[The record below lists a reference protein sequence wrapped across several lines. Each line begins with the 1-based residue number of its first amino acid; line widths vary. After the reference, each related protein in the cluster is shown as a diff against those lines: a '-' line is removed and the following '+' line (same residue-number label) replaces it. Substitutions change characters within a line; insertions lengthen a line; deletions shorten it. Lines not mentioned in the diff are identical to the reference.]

1 MAGANEPSVV
11 HYFRTMTD
19 ANLTSWIEVPEG
31 HDFPLAN
38 LPFGIFSTPDRSA
51 RPGMR
56 LGDRVLDLSV
66 LHALGFLNDIG
77 LSAEVLAA
85 PVLNPLMK
93 LGKSTT
99 VALRKRVQALMAVD
113 CPDLRDQTDVH
124 VSCLVPVAT
133 VTMHM
138 PVEVGDYTDFY
149 SSEDHARNVGKM
161 FRDPDNAL
169 LPNWKHMPVGY
180 HGRASSIVVSGTPI
194 RRPMGQTRPSDDQ
207 PPVFGPSRLLDF
219 ELEMAFVTFDG
230 KPMGERITTA
240 EAEDYIFGLVLF
252 NDWSARDIQKW
263 EYVPLG
269 PFLGKNFGSSISP
282 WIVTLEALD
291 QLRVSGPHQDPEI
304 LDYLKY
310 EGDSHYDVPLE
321 VEIIPEG
328 ATSGQ
333 VVCRSNFRHMYWN
346 MRQQLA
352 HHTVNGCN
360 LRAGDM
366 LASGTISGPEKGSF
380 GSMLEISWRGTEPVA
395 MPDGSE
401 RKFILDGDTVIM
413 RATYFGEVHGA
424 IVPAQD

>member
-1 MAGANEPSVV
+1 
-11 HYFRTMTD
+11 MTD
-19 ANLTSWIEVPEG
+19 AALTSWVDVPAG

-38 LPFGIFSTPDRSA
+38 LPFGIFSTSDRSP
-51 RPGMR
+51 RPGVR
-56 LGDRVLDLSV
+56 LGDQVLDLSA
-66 LHALGFLNDIG
+66 LHALGMLNDLG
-77 LSAEVLAA
+77 LTVDALAA

-93 LGKSTT
+93 LGKPAT
-99 VALRKRVQALMAVD
+99 VALRQRLQALMAKD
-113 CPDLRDQTDVH
+113 CAELRDRTDLH
-124 VSCLVPVAT
+124 ASCLVPASA

-180 HGRASSIVVSGTPI
+180 HGRASSIVVSGTPL
-194 RRPMGQTRPSDDQ
+194 RRPMGQTRPDPEA

-219 ELEMAFVTFDG
+219 ELEMAFITFDG
-230 KPMGERITTA
+230 KPLGERITTA

-282 WIVTLEALD
+282 WVVTLEALD
-291 QLRVSGPHQDPEI
+291 HLRVAGPKQDPEV
-304 LDYLKY
+304 LDYMKY
-310 EGDSHYDVPLE
+310 EGKSHYNVPLE

-328 ATSGQ
+328 AASGQ
-333 VVCRSNFRHMYWN
+333 IVCRSNFRHMYWN

-366 LASGTISGPEKGSF
+366 MASGTISGPEKGSF
-380 GSMLEISWRGTEPVA
+380 GSMLEISWRGTEPVS
-395 MPDGSE
+395 MPDGTE
-401 RKFILDGDTVIM
+401 RKFIQDGDTVVM
-413 RATYFGEVHGA
+413 RAPFFGEVSGA
-424 IVPAQD
+424 ILPAV

>member
-1 MAGANEPSVV
+1 
-11 HYFRTMTD
+11 MTD
-19 ANLTSWIEVPEG
+19 AALTSWVDVPAG

-38 LPFGIFSTPDRSA
+38 LPFGIFSTSDRSP
-51 RPGMR
+51 RPGVR
-56 LGDRVLDLSV
+56 LGEQVLDLSA
-66 LHALGFLNDIG
+66 LHALGMLNDLDLTG
-77 LSAEVLAA
+77 DALAA
-85 PVLNPLMK
+85 PVLNPLLK
-93 LGKSTT
+93 LGKPVT
-99 VALRKRVQALMAVD
+99 VALRKRLQVLMAAD
-113 CPDLRDQTDVH
+113 YTELRDRPDLH
-124 VSCLVPVAT
+124 ASCLVSASD

-161 FRDPDNAL
+161 FRDPENAL

-194 RRPMGQTRPSDDQ
+194 RRPQGQTRPSEDQ

-219 ELEMAFVTFDG
+219 ELEMAFVTFEG
-230 KPMGERITTA
+230 KPLGERITTA
-240 EAEDYIFGLVLF
+240 EAEDHIFGLVLF

-282 WIVTLEALD
+282 WIVTLEALEH
-291 QLRVSGPHQDPEI
+291 LRVAGPQQDPAV
-304 LDYLKY
+304 LDYLAYK
-310 EGDSHYDVPLE
+310 GDSHYNVPLE
-321 VEIIPEG
+321 VEIIPQG
-328 ATSGQ
+328 ASSGQ
-333 VVCRSNFRHMYWN
+333 VVCRSNLRHMYWN

-366 LASGTISGPEKGSF
+366 MASGTISGPEKGSF
-380 GSMLEISWRGTEPVA
+380 GSMLEISWRGTEPVS

-401 RKFILDGDTVIM
+401 RKFIQDGDTVVM
-413 RATYFGEVHGA
+413 RAPFFGQVIAAILPAEV
-424 IVPAQD
+424 

>member
-1 MAGANEPSVV
+1 
-11 HYFRTMTD
+11 MTD
-19 ANLTSWIEVPEG
+19 ANLTSWINVPAG

-38 LPFGIFSTPDRSA
+38 LPFGVFSTADRDA

-56 LGDRVLDLSV
+56 LGDHVIDLSA
-66 LHALGFLNDIG
+66 LHAAGLLDGLG
-77 LSAEVLAA
+77 LSAPVLSAS
-85 PVLNPLMK
+85 VLNPLMK
-93 LGKSTT
+93 LGKPTT
-99 VALRKRVQALMAVD
+99 VALRERVQALFASD
-113 CPDLRDQTDVH
+113 SAELRDQPDLH
-124 VSCLVPVAT
+124 ASCLVPASS

-180 HGRASSIVVSGTPI
+180 HGRASSIVVSGTPL
-194 RRPMGQTRPSDDQ
+194 RRPMGQTRPSEDQ

-219 ELEMAFVTFDG
+219 ELEMAFITFDG
-230 KPMGERITTA
+230 KPLGERITTA

-282 WIVTLEALD
+282 WIVTLEALNH
-291 QLRVSGPHQDPEI
+291 LRVPGPQQDPAV
-304 LDYLKY
+304 LDYLSY

-321 VEIIPEG
+321 VEIVPEG
-328 ATSGQ
+328 AASGQ
-333 VVCRSNFRHMYWN
+333 IVCRSNFRHMYWN
-346 MRQQLA
+346 MCQQMA

-366 LASGTISGPEKGSF
+366 MASGTISGPEKGSF

-413 RATYFGEVHGA
+413 RAPFFGEVSGV
-424 IVPAQD
+424 ILPAEG

>member
-1 MAGANEPSVV
+1 
-11 HYFRTMTD
+11 MTD
-19 ANLTSWIEVPEG
+19 AALTSWVDVPAG

-38 LPFGIFSTPDRSA
+38 LPFGVFSASDRSP
-51 RPGMR
+51 RPGVR
-56 LGDRVLDLSV
+56 LGDQVLDLSA
-66 LHALGFLNDIG
+66 LHALGMLNDLG
-77 LSAEVLAA
+77 LTVDILAA

-93 LGKSTT
+93 LGKPVT
-99 VALRKRVQALMAVD
+99 VALRQRLQALMAED
-113 CPDLRDQTDVH
+113 CDELRDRPDLH
-124 VSCLVPVAT
+124 ASCLVPASD

-180 HGRASSIVVSGTPI
+180 HGRASSIVVSGTPL
-194 RRPMGQTRPSDDQ
+194 RRPMGQTRPDPEA

-219 ELEMAFVTFDG
+219 ELEMAFITFDG
-230 KPMGERITTA
+230 KPLGERISTA

-282 WIVTLEALD
+282 WVVTLEALD
-291 QLRVSGPHQDPEI
+291 HLRVAGLKQDPEV

-310 EGDSHYDVPLE
+310 EGKSHYNVPLE

-328 ATSGQ
+328 ASSGQ

-366 LASGTISGPEKGSF
+366 MASGTISGPSPGSF
-380 GSMLEISWRGTEPVA
+380 GSMLEISWRGTQPVA

-401 RKFILDGDTVIM
+401 RKFILDGDTVVM
-413 RATYFGEVHGA
+413 RAPYFGQVSGRLL
-424 IVPAQD
+424 PA

>member
-1 MAGANEPSVV
+1 
-11 HYFRTMTD
+11 MTN
-19 ANLTSWIEVPEG
+19 ATTTSWIEVPEG

-38 LPFGIFSTPDRSA
+38 LPFGIFSTASRNA
-51 RPGMR
+51 HPGMR
-56 LGDRVLDLSV
+56 LGDHVIDLS
-66 LHALGFLNDIG
+66 ALFDTGLLNGLG
-77 LSAEVLAA
+77 LSTEVLGAS
-85 PVLNPLMK
+85 VLNPLMK
-93 LGKSTT
+93 LGKPVTL
-99 VALRKRVQALMAVD
+99 ALRERVQTLFAANHAE
-113 CPDLRDQTDVH
+113 LRDQQDLHAT
-124 VSCLVPVAT
+124 CLVPYEE

-138 PVEVGDYTDFY
+138 PVKVGDYTDFY

-161 FRDPDNAL
+161 FRDPENAL

-180 HGRASSIVVSGTPI
+180 HGRASSIVVSGTPL
-194 RRPMGQTRPSDDQ
+194 RRPTGQTRPDPKA
-207 PPVFGPSRLLDF
+207 PPFFGPSRLLDF

-230 KPMGERITTA
+230 KPLGERISTA
-240 EAEDYIFGLVLF
+240 EAENHIFGLVLF

-291 QLRVSGPHQDPEI
+291 HLRVAGPQQDPEV

-328 ATSGQ
+328 ASSGQ

-366 LASGTISGPEKGSF
+366 MASGTISGPEKGSF

-401 RKFILDGDTVIM
+401 RKFIQDGDTVVM
-413 RATYFGEVHGA
+413 RAPFFGEVSGA
-424 IVPAQD
+424 ISPAV

>member
-1 MAGANEPSVV
+1 MRTDEPSDV
-11 HYFRTMTD
+11 HYFRSMTNATM
-19 ANLTSWIEVPEG
+19 TSWIDVPVG

-38 LPFGIFSTPDRSA
+38 LPFGVFSTADRPA
-51 RPGMR
+51 RAGMR
-56 LGDRVLDLSV
+56 LGDHVIDLKA
-66 LHALGFLNDIG
+66 LHAAGLLGG
-77 LSAEVLAA
+77 LGLADDVLSSS
-85 PVLNPLMK
+85 VLNPLMK
-93 LGKSTT
+93 LGKPTT
-99 VALRKRVQALMAVD
+99 VALRERVQTLFASDSVE
-113 CPDLRDQTDVH
+113 LRDRTDLH
-124 VSCLVPVAT
+124 ASCLVSASS

-149 SSEDHARNVGKM
+149 SSEDHARNVGMM
-161 FRDPDNAL
+161 FRDPENAL

-180 HGRASSIVVSGTPI
+180 HGRASSIVVSGTPL
-194 RRPMGQTRPSDDQ
+194 RRPMGQTRPNPET

-219 ELEMAFVTFDG
+219 ELEMAFITYDG
-230 KPMGERITTA
+230 KPLGERITTA

-282 WIVTLEALD
+282 WVVTLEALD
-291 QLRVSGPHQDPEI
+291 ELRVSGPAQDPEV
-304 LDYLKY
+304 LDYLKF
-310 EGDSHYDVPLE
+310 EGDGHFDVPLE

-328 ATSGQ
+328 AYSGK

-366 LASGTISGPEKGSF
+366 MASGTISGPEKGSF
-380 GSMLEISWRGTEPVA
+380 GSMLEISWRGTEPVS
-395 MPDGSE
+395 MPDGTE
-401 RKFILDGDTVIM
+401 RKFIQDGDTVVM
-413 RATYFGEVHGA
+413 RAPFFGEVSGA
-424 IVPAQD
+424 ILPAV

>member
-1 MAGANEPSVV
+1 
-11 HYFRTMTD
+11 MTD
-19 ANLTSWIEVPEG
+19 AALTSWVDVPAG

-38 LPFGIFSTPDRSA
+38 LPFGIFSTSDRSP
-51 RPGMR
+51 RPGVR
-56 LGDRVLDLSV
+56 LGDQVLDLSA
-66 LHALGFLNDIG
+66 LHALGMLNDLG
-77 LSAEVLAA
+77 LTVDALAA

-93 LGKSTT
+93 LGKPVT
-99 VALRKRVQALMAVD
+99 VALRQRLQALMAKD
-113 CPDLRDQTDVH
+113 CAELRDRTDLH
-124 VSCLVPVAT
+124 ASCLVPASA

-180 HGRASSIVVSGTPI
+180 HGRASSIVVSGTPL
-194 RRPMGQTRPSDDQ
+194 RRPMGQIRPDPEA
-207 PPVFGPSRLLDF
+207 PPVFGSSRLLDF
-219 ELEMAFVTFDG
+219 ELEMAFITFDG
-230 KPMGERITTA
+230 KPLGERITTA

-282 WIVTLEALD
+282 WVVTLEALD
-291 QLRVSGPHQDPEI
+291 HLRVAGPNQDPEV

-310 EGDSHYDVPLE
+310 EGKSHYDVPLE

-328 ATSGQ
+328 AASGQ

-366 LASGTISGPEKGSF
+366 MASGRSRSAAPRRVPSAPCWKS
-380 GSMLEISWRGTEPVA
+380 
-395 MPDGSE
+395 
-401 RKFILDGDTVIM
+401 
-413 RATYFGEVHGA
+413 HGA
-424 IVPAQD
+424 APSPSPCLTAPSGNSFRTATRS

>member
-1 MAGANEPSVV
+1 
-11 HYFRTMTD
+11 MTD
-19 ANLTSWIEVPEG
+19 ATMTSWIEVPEG

-38 LPFGIFSTPDRSA
+38 LPFGIFSTAARSA
-51 RPGMR
+51 RPGVR
-56 LGDRVLDLSV
+56 LGEHVIDLS
-66 LHALGFLNDIG
+66 ALFDAGLLNGLG
-77 LSAEVLAA
+77 LSTEVLGA

-93 LGKSTT
+93 LGKPVT
-99 VALRKRVQALMAVD
+99 VVLRERIQTLFASDTAE
-113 CPDLRDQTDVH
+113 LRDRPDIHT
-124 VSCLVPVAT
+124 SCLVSASS

-194 RRPMGQTRPSDDQ
+194 RRPMGQTRPDPEAS
-207 PPVFGPSRLLDF
+207 PVFGPSRLLDF
-219 ELEMAFVTFDG
+219 ELEMAFITFEG
-230 KPMGERITTA
+230 KPMGERISTA
-240 EAEDYIFGLVLF
+240 EAEDHIFGLVLF

-282 WIVTLEALD
+282 WVVTLEALD
-291 QLRVSGPHQDPEI
+291 HLRVAGPSQDPAV
-304 LDYLKY
+304 LDYLTY

-321 VEIIPEG
+321 VEIVPEG
-328 ATSGQ
+328 QASGQ

-366 LASGTISGPEKGSF
+366 MASGTISGPEKGSF

-395 MPDGSE
+395 MPDGTE
-401 RKFILDGDTVIM
+401 RKFIQDGDTVVM
-413 RATYFGEVHGA
+413 RAPYFGEVRGTLL
-424 IVPAQD
+424 PA

>member
-1 MAGANEPSVV
+1 
-11 HYFRTMTD
+11 MTD
-19 ANLTSWIEVPEG
+19 ATMTSWIEVPEG

-38 LPFGIFSTPDRSA
+38 LPFGIFSTADRSA

-56 LGDRVLDLSV
+56 LGDHVIDLSA
-66 LHALGFLNDIG
+66 LHAAGLLDDLG
-77 LSAEVLAA
+77 LSADVLSA

-93 LGKSTT
+93 LGKRTT
-99 VALRKRVQALMAVD
+99 VALRERVQALFASDSAVLRD
-113 CPDLRDQTDVH
+113 RPDLH
-124 VSCLVPVAT
+124 ASCLVPAPS

-194 RRPMGQTRPSDDQ
+194 RRPMGQTRPDPEA

-230 KPMGERITTA
+230 KPLGERITTA

-282 WIVTLEALD
+282 WIVTLEALEH
-291 QLRVSGPHQDPEI
+291 LRVAGPQQDPEV

-310 EGDSHYDVPLE
+310 EGDSHYNVPLE
-321 VEIIPEG
+321 VEIVPEG
-328 ATSGQ
+328 ASSGQ

-366 LASGTISGPEKGSF
+366 MASGTISGPEKGSF
-380 GSMLEISWRGTEPVA
+380 GSMLEISWRGTQPVA
-395 MPDGSE
+395 MPDGTE
-401 RKFILDGDTVIM
+401 RKFILDGDTVVM
-413 RATYFGEVHGA
+413 RAPFFGEVSGA
-424 IVPAQD
+424 ILPAQD

>member
-1 MAGANEPSVV
+1 
-11 HYFRTMTD
+11 
-19 ANLTSWIEVPEG
+19 
-31 HDFPLAN
+31 
-38 LPFGIFSTPDRSA
+38 
-51 RPGMR
+51 MR
-56 LGDRVLDLSV
+56 LGDHVIDLSS
-66 LHALGFLNDIG
+66 LHAAGLLDGLG
-77 LSAEVLAA
+77 LSNDVLSA

-93 LGKSTT
+93 LGKPTT
-99 VALRKRVQALMAVD
+99 VALRKRVQALFASD
-113 CPDLRDQTDVH
+113 AAELRDRPDLHATF
-124 VSCLVPVAT
+124 LVPASS

-194 RRPMGQTRPSDDQ
+194 RRPMGQTRPNDDQ

-230 KPMGERITTA
+230 KPLGERITTA

-291 QLRVSGPHQDPEI
+291 HLRVAGPQQDPAV

-310 EGDSHYDVPLE
+310 EGNSHYDVPLE
-321 VEIIPEG
+321 VEIVPEG

-366 LASGTISGPEKGSF
+366 MASGTISGPEKGSF
-380 GSMLEISWRGTEPVA
+380 GSMLEISWRGTQPVA

-401 RKFILDGDTVIM
+401 RKFIQDGDTIVM
-413 RATYFGEVHGA
+413 RAPYFGEVSGT
-424 IVPAQD
+424 ILR

>member
-1 MAGANEPSVV
+1 
-11 HYFRTMTD
+11 
-19 ANLTSWIEVPEG
+19 
-31 HDFPLAN
+31 
-38 LPFGIFSTPDRSA
+38 
-51 RPGMR
+51 MR
-56 LGDRVLDLSV
+56 LGDHVIDLSS
-66 LHALGFLNDIG
+66 LHAAGLLDGLG
-77 LSAEVLAA
+77 LSNDVLSA

-93 LGKSTT
+93 LGKPTT
-99 VALRKRVQALMAVD
+99 VALRKRVQALFASD
-113 CPDLRDQTDVH
+113 AAELRDRPDLHATF
-124 VSCLVPVAT
+124 LVPASS

-230 KPMGERITTA
+230 KPLGERITTA
-240 EAEDYIFGLVLF
+240 EAEDHIFGLVLF

-291 QLRVSGPHQDPEI
+291 HLRVAGPQQDPEV
-304 LDYLKY
+304 LDYLQY
-310 EGDSHYDVPLE
+310 EGNSHYDVPLE

-328 ATSGQ
+328 AASGQ
-333 VVCRSNFRHMYWN
+333 IVCRSNFRHMYWN

-366 LASGTISGPEKGSF
+366 MASGTISGPEKGSF

-395 MPDGSE
+395 MPDGTE
-401 RKFILDGDTVIM
+401 RKFILDGDTVVM
-413 RATYFGEVHGA
+413 RAPFFGEVSGQV
-424 IVPAQD
+424 VPA

>member
-1 MAGANEPSVV
+1 
-11 HYFRTMTD
+11 MTD
-19 ANLTSWIEVPEG
+19 ASVTSWIDVPAG

-38 LPFGIFSTPDRSA
+38 LPYGIFSTPQGTP

-56 LGDRVLDLSV
+56 IGDVVVDLGALHSQGHLEGLGLNQAVLT
-66 LHALGFLNDIG
+66 AT
-77 LSAEVLAA
+77 
-85 PVLNPLMK
+85 VLNPLMR
-93 LGKSTT
+93 LGKPTT
-99 VALRKRVQALMAVD
+99 VALRKRVQSLLSKDNPA
-113 CPDLRDQTDVH
+113 LRDDPE
-124 VSCLVPVAT
+124 SRAACLVPVAT
-133 VTMHM
+133 TTMHM

-180 HGRASSIVVSGTPI
+180 HGRASSIVFSGTPI
-194 RRPMGQTRPSDDQ
+194 RRPQGQTRPSDDQ

-230 KPMGERITTA
+230 KPLGERISTA

-269 PFLGKNFGSSISP
+269 PFLGKNFGSSVSP

-291 QLRVSGPHQDPEI
+291 HLRVAGPTQDPAV
-304 LDYLKY
+304 LDYLQY
-310 EGDSHYDVPLE
+310 QGDSHYDIPLE
-321 VEIIPEG
+321 VEIIPDG
-328 ATSGQ
+328 ASSGAI
-333 VVCRSNFRHMYWN
+333 VCRSNFRHMYWN

-366 LASGTISGPEKGSF
+366 MASGTISGPEPGSF
-380 GSMLEISWRGTEPVA
+380 GSMLEISWRGTQPVA
-395 MPDGSE
+395 MPDGTE
-401 RKFILDGDTVIM
+401 RKFILDGDTVVM
-413 RATYFGEVHGA
+413 RAPYFGSVNTLVIG
-424 IVPAQD
+424 PTR

>member
-1 MAGANEPSVV
+1 
-11 HYFRTMTD
+11 MTD
-19 ANLTSWIEVPEG
+19 ASLTSWIDVPPG

-38 LPFGIFSTPDRSA
+38 LPFGIFSTPNRPA

-56 LGDRVLDLSV
+56 LGDRVLDLSAF
-66 LHALGFLNDIG
+66 HALGLLNDLG

-85 PVLNPLMK
+85 PVLNPLIK
-93 LGKSTT
+93 LGKPTT
-99 VALRKRVQALMAVD
+99 VALRKRVQALMAAD
-113 CPDLRDQTDVH
+113 CPDLRDQTDAH
-124 VSCLVPVAT
+124 TSCLVPAAT

-161 FRDPDNAL
+161 FRDPENAL

-230 KPMGERITTA
+230 KPMGERITTS

-291 QLRVSGPHQDPEI
+291 HLRVAGPQQDPAV

-310 EGDSHYDVPLE
+310 DGDSHYDVPLE

-366 LASGTISGPEKGSF
+366 MASGTISGPEPGSF
-380 GSMLEISWRGTEPVA
+380 GSMLEISWRGTQPVA

-401 RKFILDGDTVIM
+401 RKFILDGDTVVM
-413 RATYFGEVHGA
+413 RAPYFGEVSGQV
-424 IVPAQD
+424 VPA

>member
-1 MAGANEPSVV
+1 
-11 HYFRTMTD
+11 MTD
-19 ANLTSWIEVPEG
+19 ATMTSWIDVPAG

-66 LHALGFLNDIG
+66 LHALRFLNDLG

-93 LGKSTT
+93 LGKPTT
-99 VALRKRVQALMAVD
+99 VALRKRVQALMAAD

-194 RRPMGQTRPSDDQ
+194 RRPMGQTRPSDNR
-207 PPVFGPSRLLDF
+207 PPVFGQSRLLDF

-291 QLRVSGPHQDPEI
+291 HLRVAGPQQDPEV
-304 LDYLKY
+304 LDYLKH
-310 EGDSHYDVPLE
+310 EGNSHYDVPLE

-366 LASGTISGPEKGSF
+366 MASGTISGPEKGSF

-395 MPDGSE
+395 MPDGTE
-401 RKFILDGDTVIM
+401 RKFIQDGDMVMM
-413 RATYFGEVHGA
+413 RAPFFGEVSGA
-424 IVPAQD
+424 ILPAQD

>member
-1 MAGANEPSVV
+1 
-11 HYFRTMTD
+11 MTD
-19 ANLTSWIEVPEG
+19 ANLTSWIDVPAG

-38 LPFGIFSTPDRSA
+38 LPFGVFSTAERDA

-56 LGDRVLDLSV
+56 LGDHVIDLSA
-66 LHALGFLNDIG
+66 LHAAGLLDGLG
-77 LSAEVLAA
+77 LSVDVLSAL
-85 PVLNPLMK
+85 VLNPLMK
-93 LGKSTT
+93 LGKPTT
-99 VALRKRVQALMAVD
+99 VALRKRVQALFASD
-113 CPDLRDQTDVH
+113 SAELRDRPDLH
-124 VSCLVPVAT
+124 VSCLVPASS

-180 HGRASSIVVSGTPI
+180 HGRASSIVVSGTPL

-230 KPMGERITTA
+230 KPLGERITTA

-282 WIVTLEALD
+282 WIVTLEALGH
-291 QLRVSGPHQDPEI
+291 LRVAGPQQDPEV
-304 LDYLKY
+304 LEYLKY
-310 EGDSHYDVPLE
+310 EGDSHYDV
-321 VEIIPEG
+321 
-328 ATSGQ
+328 A
-333 VVCRSNFRHMYWN
+333 
-346 MRQQLA
+346 A
-352 HHTVNGCN
+352 
-360 LRAGDM
+360 
-366 LASGTISGPEKGSF
+366 
-380 GSMLEISWRGTEPVA
+380 
-395 MPDGSE
+395 
-401 RKFILDGDTVIM
+401 
-413 RATYFGEVHGA
+413 
-424 IVPAQD
+424 

>member
-1 MAGANEPSVV
+1 
-11 HYFRTMTD
+11 MTD
-19 ANLTSWIEVPEG
+19 DSLTSWIDVPAG

-56 LGDRVLDLSV
+56 LGDRVLDLSAF
-66 LHALGFLNDIG
+66 HALGLLNDLG

-93 LGKSTT
+93 LGKPTT
-99 VALRKRVQALMAVD
+99 VALRERVQALMAAD
-113 CPDLRDQTDVH
+113 CPDLRDQSDAH
-124 VSCLVPVAT
+124 ASCLVPAAT

-230 KPMGERITTA
+230 KPLGERITTA
-240 EAEDYIFGLVLF
+240 EAEEYIFGLVLF

-282 WIVTLEALD
+282 WIVTLEALNH
-291 QLRVSGPHQDPEI
+291 LRVAGPQQDPAV

-310 EGDSHYDVPLE
+310 DGDSHYNVPLE
-321 VEIIPEG
+321 VEIIPDG

-333 VVCRSNFRHMYWN
+333 VVCRSNVRHMYWN

-366 LASGTISGPEKGSF
+366 MASGTISGPEKGSF
-380 GSMLEISWRGTEPVA
+380 GSMLEISWRGTQPVA

-401 RKFILDGDTVIM
+401 RKFILDGDTVVM
-413 RATYFGEVHGA
+413 RARYFGSVTTTVLSA
-424 IVPAQD
+424 KK

>member
-1 MAGANEPSVV
+1 
-11 HYFRTMTD
+11 
-19 ANLTSWIEVPEG
+19 
-31 HDFPLAN
+31 
-38 LPFGIFSTPDRSA
+38 
-51 RPGMR
+51 
-56 LGDRVLDLSV
+56 
-66 LHALGFLNDIG
+66 
-77 LSAEVLAA
+77 
-85 PVLNPLMK
+85 
-93 LGKSTT
+93 
-99 VALRKRVQALMAVD
+99 
-113 CPDLRDQTDVH
+113 
-124 VSCLVPVAT
+124 VPVAT

-291 QLRVSGPHQDPEI
+291 HLRVAGPQQDPAVLE
-304 LDYLKY
+304 YLKY
-310 EGDSHYDVPLE
+310 DGDSHYDVPLE
-321 VEIIPEG
+321 VEIIPDG

-366 LASGTISGPEKGSF
+366 MASGTISGPEPGSF
-380 GSMLEISWRGTEPVA
+380 GSMLEISWRGTQPVA

-401 RKFILDGDTVIM
+401 RKFILDGDTVVM
-413 RATYFGEVHGA
+413 RAPYFGEVSGTILH
-424 IVPAQD
+424 VR

>member
-1 MAGANEPSVV
+1 
-11 HYFRTMTD
+11 MTD
-19 ANLTSWIEVPEG
+19 ATTTSWIEVPEG

-38 LPFGIFSTPDRSA
+38 LPFGIFSTASRSV

-56 LGDRVLDLSV
+56 LGDHVIDLSA
-66 LHALGFLNDIG
+66 LHAAGLLENLG
-77 LSAEVLAA
+77 LSTDVLSA

-93 LGKSTT
+93 LGKPTT
-99 VALRKRVQALMAVD
+99 VALRERVHALFASD
-113 CPDLRDQTDVH
+113 SAELRDRPDLHT
-124 VSCLVPVAT
+124 SCLVPASS

-138 PVEVGDYTDFY
+138 PVDVGDYTDFY

-161 FRDPDNAL
+161 FRDPENAL

-180 HGRASSIVVSGTPI
+180 HGRASSIVVSGTPL
-194 RRPMGQTRPSDDQ
+194 RRPLGQTRPDPEA
-207 PPVFGPSRLLDF
+207 PPTFGPSRLLDF
-219 ELEMAFVTFDG
+219 ELEMAFITFDG
-230 KPMGERITTA
+230 KPLGERITTS
-240 EAEDYIFGLVLF
+240 EAEDHIFGLVLF

-291 QLRVSGPHQDPEI
+291 HLRVTGPQQDPAV

-310 EGDSHYDVPLE
+310 EGDGHYDVPLE

-366 LASGTISGPEKGSF
+366 MASGTISGPEKGSF
-380 GSMLEISWRGTEPVA
+380 GSMLEISWRGTEPVS
-395 MPDGSE
+395 MPNGTE
-401 RKFILDGDTVIM
+401 RKFIQDGDTVVM
-413 RATYFGEVHGA
+413 RAPYFGEVSGA
-424 IVPAQD
+424 ILPAQD